1 MFFQNGQ
8 MREKV
13 EMLEDHA
20 YVLPEFVYIR
30 MGRVDKF
37 PLEPDFPG
45 GGLFKQVQAAQ
56 ESALSGAGGA
66 YDEHHLPWLICV
78 VTSHRMD
85 GIELLH
91 QMADFEHGHGR
102 MLGRLIHCFSVSFP
116 VCPAAS

>member
-1 MFFQNGQ
+1 MPTCC
-8 MREKV
+8 
-13 EMLEDHA
+13 L
-20 YVLPEFVYIR
+20 EFVYIR

-66 YDEHHLPWLICV
+66 YDEHHLPLADLRGDV
-78 VTSHRMD
+78 VHRMD